1 MVEVGQH
8 LAGLI
13 RIEIGHHDGLDLWML
28 VADHIGHGTRLHPLQ
43 AVQTAGVA
51 AQQDTIDQA
60 AGLVLA
66 QCLGQHLADVA
77 VGADAQTGLVADD
90 LDELAHHLLD
100 LCLLHV
106 AHLRH
111 GRTDALDLFRTE
123 VAQHLRRIGLAQ
135 REQQDGSLVDLVEL
149 GWNSIVT
156 HRR

>member
-1 MVEVGQH
+1 
-8 LAGLI
+8 
-13 RIEIGHHDGLDLWML
+13 ML
-28 VADHIGHGTRLHPLQ
+28 PPSR
-43 AVQTAGVA
+43 
-51 AQQDTIDQA
+51 DTIDQA
-60 AGLVLA
+60 ASLVLA

-77 VGADAQTGLVADD
+77 VGADAQAGLVADD
-90 LDELAHHLLD
+90 LDEFAHHLLD

-123 VAQHLRRIGLAQ
+123 VAQHLRRIGLAS
-135 REQQDGSLVDLVEL
+135 EQQDGSLVDLVEL